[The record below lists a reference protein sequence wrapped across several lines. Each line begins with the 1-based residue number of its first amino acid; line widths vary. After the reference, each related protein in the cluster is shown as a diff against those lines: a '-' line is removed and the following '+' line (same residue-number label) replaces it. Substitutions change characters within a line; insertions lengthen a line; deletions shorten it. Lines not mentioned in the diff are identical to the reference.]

1 MPTTDTTCATTDAT
15 SPDSLLLKTEPA
27 YAARDRAGALPANA
41 QTPPHAA
48 WAC

>member
-27 YAARDRAGALPANA
+27 YAARDRADGASDWPFDW
-41 QTPPHAA
+41 TAA
-48 WAC
+48 R